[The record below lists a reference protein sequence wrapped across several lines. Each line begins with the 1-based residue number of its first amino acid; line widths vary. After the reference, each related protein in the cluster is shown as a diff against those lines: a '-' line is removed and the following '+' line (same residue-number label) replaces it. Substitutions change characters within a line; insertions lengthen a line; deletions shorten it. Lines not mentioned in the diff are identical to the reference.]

1 MISVKEYMSYSVRA
15 KGVFYSKYKTSP
27 LYLDLIENTKEYI
40 KFKARGKDLLN
51 NEINITITFKK

>member
-1 MISVKEYMSYSVRA
+1 MISVEEYMSYSVRA
-15 KGVFYSKYKTSP
+15 KGVFYSKYTTSP